1 MNKIA
6 KHIESYIPEME
17 HLNIKEAL
25 PARLCREDCA
35 VLDASSPDRVLAY
48 RGRTE
53 IGGESFSSAFGISR
67 ADMRFLT
74 EQLGHCDA
82 IVVGGAR
89 TPILILCG
97 LIDAAGVL
105 LALSPHVERDAFL
118 RALEEV
124 GAEVAPAPSL
134 QHVNVSAHRSDADTA
149 ELISEWS
156 FYFSRIFSAD
166 PSIGLCT
173 RGMLIANFTG
183 CPAMLGELAIP
194 TPALPPRA
202 LQCTSA
208 FLLCTLLTLRH
219 CDGEVSARTDGDG
232 ADAPT
237 LCVSL
242 QADAEQSRS
251 NLSEL
256 SGARFL
262 SHHGFRHLRVFR
274 TPDGI
279 CLETELPSHRSAE
292 LLHSEVCLPSTPKF
306 VLLFQKITQNHL
318 NL

>member
-1 MNKIA
+1 MNKIT
-6 KHIESYIPEME
+6 KPIESYIPEME
-17 HLNIKEAL
+17 HLNTKETL

-35 VLDASSPDRVLAY
+35 VLDARSPERILAY

-53 IGGESFSSAFGISR
+53 TDGESFSSAFGVSR

-74 EQLGHCDA
+74 EQLGHRDA
-82 IVVGGAR
+82 IVVDGTR

-105 LALSPHVERDAFL
+105 LALSPHVNRDAFL
-118 RALEEV
+118 RAQ
-124 GAEVAPAPSL
+124 AELGMDIALAPSL
-134 QHVNVSAHRSDADTA
+134 RHVNPSAHRLDTDAA
-149 ELISEWS
+149 ELISEWN

-183 CPAMLGELAIP
+183 CHAMLGELAIP

-219 CDGEVSARTDGDG
+219 CDGEISAHTN
-232 ADAPT
+232 ANQAQTPT

-242 QADAEQSRS
+242 QANAEQSRS

-256 SGARFL
+256 AGARFL
-262 SHHGFRHLRVFR
+262 THHGFRHLRIFR
-274 TPDGI
+274 NPDGI
-279 CLETELPSHRSAE
+279 CLETEFPSHPSAE
-292 LLHSEVCLPSTPKF
+292 LLHSAVCLPSTPKF

>member
-1 MNKIA
+1 MNKITRSV
-6 KHIESYIPEME
+6 ESYIPEMK
-17 HLNIKEAL
+17 HLNTKKAL

-35 VLDASSPDRVLAY
+35 VLDAHSPEHILAY
-48 RGRTE
+48 RGRAE
-53 IGGESFSSAFGISR
+53 LGGDSFSSAFGVSH

-74 EQLGHCDA
+74 EQLGRRDA
-82 IVVGGAR
+82 IVVDGSKA
-89 TPILILCG
+89 PILVLCG
-97 LIDAAGVL
+97 LIDAAGIL
-105 LALSPHVERDAFL
+105 PALSPHVERDAFL
-118 RALEEV
+118 RALEEIGV
-124 GAEVAPAPSL
+124 EVALAPSL
-134 QHVNVSAHRSDADTA
+134 RHVKPSAHRSDTDAA
-149 ELISEWS
+149 ELISEWR

-183 CPAMLGELAIP
+183 CPAMLGELAVP
-194 TPALPPRA
+194 NPSLPPRA
-202 LQCTSA
+202 LQCVSA
-208 FLLCTLLTLRH
+208 FLLCTLLTLRR
-219 CDGEVSARTDGDG
+219 CDGEISAHTDNG

-256 SGARFL
+256 AGASFL
-262 SHHGFRHLRVFR
+262 THHGFRHLRVFR
-274 TPDGI
+274 NRDGI

-292 LLHSEVCLPSTPKF
+292 LLHSEVCLPSVPKF
-306 VLLFQKITQNHL
+306 VLLFQKITQNYL